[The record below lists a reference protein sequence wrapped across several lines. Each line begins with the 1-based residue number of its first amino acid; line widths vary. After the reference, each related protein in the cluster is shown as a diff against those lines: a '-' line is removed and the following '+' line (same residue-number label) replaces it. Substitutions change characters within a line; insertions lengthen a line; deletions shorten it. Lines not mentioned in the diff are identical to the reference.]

1 MSFPGELISFFKLV
15 TEEMKDDDMSSDG
28 LHMLLEPI
36 LSILQKDM
44 QKGTILYLPTVS
56 LNMLE
61 AFSKIP
67 ELALVSE
74 VIIRH

>member
-15 TEEMKDDDMSSDG
+15 TEEMKDDDIGNDG
-28 LHMLLEPI
+28 LNPLLEPI
-36 LSILQKDM
+36 LSIVQQEM
-44 QKGTILYLPTVS
+44 QNGTILFLPTVS

-67 ELALVSE
+67 EFALVS
-74 VIIRH
+74 